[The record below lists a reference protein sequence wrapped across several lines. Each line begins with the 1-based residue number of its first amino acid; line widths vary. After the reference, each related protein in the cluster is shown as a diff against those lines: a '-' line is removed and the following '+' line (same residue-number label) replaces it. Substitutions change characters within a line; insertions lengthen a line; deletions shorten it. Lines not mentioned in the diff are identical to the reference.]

1 METISNG
8 VAYLHEGLSDVERRI
23 VQQLF
28 ATGTVQVLVASRN
41 LCWGMAVSSHL
52 VVVMDTQYYDGRGH
66 RLILLMKYGC
76 GLFCVFRYVDYPVTD
91 ILQMI
96 GRANRPLIDDNCK
109 LEPEMYLLDLSP
121 LSRCGYSLVSDI
133 KERIL

>member
-1 METISNG
+1 
-8 VAYLHEGLSDVERRI
+8 
-23 VQQLF
+23 
-28 ATGTVQVLVASRN
+28 
-41 LCWGMAVSSHL
+41 MAVSSHL

-66 RLILLMKYGC
+66 RLILLMKYGR
-76 GLFCVFRYVDYPVTD
+76 GLFCNFRYVDYPVTD

-109 LEPEMYLLDLSP
+109 LELVMYLDLSP
-121 LSRCGYSLVSDI
+121 LSRCGCSLVSDI